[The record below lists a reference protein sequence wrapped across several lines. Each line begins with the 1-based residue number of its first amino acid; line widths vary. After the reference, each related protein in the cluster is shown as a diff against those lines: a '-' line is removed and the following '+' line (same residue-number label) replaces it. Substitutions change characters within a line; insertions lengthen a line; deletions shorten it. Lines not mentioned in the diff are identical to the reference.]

1 MFGATAKAQKVIKTH
16 KKSTVTEL
24 QFSDSHCTFV
34 CVFSAIALAE
44 AQKVIKAH
52 QKLTVTE
59 LQFTLFIHI
68 VQFVCVFSAI
78 AEAEKEVIKA
88 RLISTFREPV
98 PQVNTD
104 CIVVMIVSVLC
115 SPLYIRL

>member
-1 MFGATAKAQKVIKTH
+1 MIKTH

-52 QKLTVTE
+52 KKLTVTE

-78 AEAEKEVIKA
+78 AEA
-88 RLISTFREPV
+88 RERGD
-98 PQVNTD
+98 QGSSDFHLQRT
-104 CIVVMIVSVLC
+104 CATGKH
-115 SPLYIRL
+115 

>member
-1 MFGATAKAQKVIKTH
+1 MIQICVFGATAEAQKVIKTH

-24 QFSDSHCTFV
+24 QFSDSHCT
-34 CVFSAIALAE
+34 
-44 AQKVIKAH
+44 
-52 QKLTVTE
+52 
-59 LQFTLFIHI
+59 
-68 VQFVCVFSAI
+68 FVCVFSAI

-104 CIVVMIVSVLC
+104 CIVVIIVSVLC